1 MSLFFKSVLAI
12 LLAFPAVADE
22 AAWEAL
28 EQPGAFVLMRHALAP
43 GTGDPA
49 EVRIGDCSTQRNLNE
64 TGREQA
70 RRIGRAFRKRGI
82 AFDAVFTSQWCRCRE
97 TAELLGLGLAS
108 DLPSLNSFYKNWQ
121 ASVSQT
127 ATTKKFLSENL
138 PRKRLLLV
146 THQVN
151 IRALTNAHTRSG
163 EALVVRRF
171 PDGMLRPIGS
181 IHIPHE

>member
-1 MSLFFKSVLAI
+1 MSLFFKSVLSI

-22 AAWEAL
+22 AAWEAI
-28 EQPGAFVLMRHALAP
+28 EQPGVFVLMRHALAP

-70 RRIGRAFRKRGI
+70 RR
-82 AFDAVFTSQWCRCRE
+82 
-97 TAELLGLGLAS
+97 
-108 DLPSLNSFYKNWQ
+108 
-121 ASVSQT
+121 
-127 ATTKKFLSENL
+127 
-138 PRKRLLLV
+138 
-146 THQVN
+146 
-151 IRALTNAHTRSG
+151 
-163 EALVVRRF
+163 RF

>member
-1 MSLFFKSVLAI
+1 MSLFFKSVLAF

-28 EQPGAFVLMRHALAP
+28 EVWRIRVNASCAGP

-70 RRIGRAFRKRGI
+70 RWIGRAFRKRGI
-82 AFDAVFTSQWCRCRE
+82 AFDAVFTGQWCRCRE
-97 TAELLGLGLAS
+97 TGELLGLGL
-108 DLPSLNSFYKNWQ
+108 

-127 ATTKKFLSENL
+127 ATTKKFLSDNL
-138 PRKRLLLV
+138 PRNRLLLV
-146 THQVN
+146 THQFN
-151 IRALTNAHTRSG
+151 ISALTDAYTRSG
-163 EALVVRRF
+163 EILVLPRF

>member
-1 MSLFFKSVLAI
+1 MSLFFKSVLAF

-28 EQPGAFVLMRHALAP
+28 EVWRIRVNASCAGP

-70 RRIGRAFRKRGI
+70 RR
-82 AFDAVFTSQWCRCRE
+82 
-97 TAELLGLGLAS
+97 
-108 DLPSLNSFYKNWQ
+108 
-121 ASVSQT
+121 
-127 ATTKKFLSENL
+127 
-138 PRKRLLLV
+138 
-146 THQVN
+146 
-151 IRALTNAHTRSG
+151 
-163 EALVVRRF
+163 RF

>member
-22 AAWEAL
+22 AAWEVL
-28 EQPGAFVLMRHALAP
+28 EQPGAFVLMRHAPTPDTA
-43 GTGDPA
+43 DPA

-97 TAELLGLGLAS
+97 TGELLGLGL
-108 DLPSLNSFYKNWQ
+108 

-127 ATTKKFLSENL
+127 ATTKKFLSDNL

-146 THQVN
+146 THQFN
-151 IRALTNAHTRSG
+151 ISALTDAYTRSG
-163 EALVVRRF
+163 EILVLPRF